1 MSEFIENYHSIAV
14 VALAIIL
21 LIANTRFYKKK
32 IFELEKNKIQQEKDY
47 QMMAR
52 NWDEARDKMDKIISE
67 ETNKQK
73 LLRDRMRLAKQ
84 IMENN
89 ECKVSYA
96 NDLLNHNDTRSAKE
110 IIGAYVI
117 DVIEDGELR

>member
-1 MSEFIENYHSIAV
+1 MPEFIENYHSV
-14 VALAIIL
+14 VVVVLAIIL

-32 IFELEKNKIQQEKDY
+32 IFELEKNKTQQEKDY

-52 NWDEARDKMDKIISE
+52 NWEDKRANLDKIISE

-84 IMENN
+84 ILENN

-110 IIGAYVI
+110 IIGTYVI
-117 DVIEDGELR
+117 DIIEDGELR